1 MKKAIMIMSCLLIGG
16 LVTGAI
22 GQKTEVA
29 TVEAKAVTAVAHKIA
44 YTYDRHVALAFEP
57 TIENLMA
64 DSQAVV
70 QVRVL
75 SQGATRL
82 AADGF
87 GETAY
92 EVEILQQL
100 KGTITTE
107 QITVYLT
114 GGELK
119 IADYLEQAQQ
129 VIPESLAKSG
139 LQATPIEQQEEYIA
153 FASESVAQ
161 LTIGDTYV
169 LAINQ
174 QLDSSDYLVSALGY
188 GVFEEITATIYANPD
203 TGERITLAE

>member
-1 MKKAIMIMSCLLIGG
+1 MKKAIMIMSCLFIGG
-16 LVTGAI
+16 LITGTI
-22 GQKTEVA
+22 GQQVPRVA
-29 TVEAKAVTAVAHKIA
+29 TVEAKAVTAAHKIA

-57 TIENLMA
+57 TVENLTA

-107 QITVYLT
+107 QLTVYLT

-119 IADYLEQAQQ
+119 IADYLERAQH

-139 LQATPIEQQEEYIA
+139 LQATPVEQQEEYIA

-161 LTIGDTYV
+161 LTVGDTYV

-188 GVFEEITATIYANPD
+188 GVFEEITATTYANPD